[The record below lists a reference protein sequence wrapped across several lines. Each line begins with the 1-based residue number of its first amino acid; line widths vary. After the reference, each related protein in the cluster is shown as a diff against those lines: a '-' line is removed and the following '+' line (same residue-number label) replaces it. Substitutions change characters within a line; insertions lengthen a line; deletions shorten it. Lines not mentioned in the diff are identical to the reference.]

1 MTDGKMMTDGG
12 AIFGEGGQMALPPG
26 VGTGGSV
33 IRGGKKRKSHKR
45 KSHKKSKS
53 HKRKSHKKSKSHKK
67 KSPKRH
73 HKKSGMSKKVMGGKR
88 RVCPKYCRRK
98 TVRCKTY
105 RRAHKSH
112 KKRSHKRR

>member
-1 MTDGKMMTDGG
+1 MSDLEKLLGG
-12 AIFGEGGQMALPPG
+12 MSPESIE
-26 VGTGGSV
+26 
-33 IRGGKKRKSHKR
+33 GGKKR
-45 KSHKKSKS
+45 KS

-73 HKKSGMSKKVMGGKR
+73 HKKGGMTKKANGGKR

-112 KKRSHKRR
+112 KKKSRRHR